1 MNLILKVKGTKL
13 TQLNIYEI
21 ELLHMYWTRKYN
33 SALIF
38 IEISEQL
45 CLVKK

>member
-1 MNLILKVKGTKL
+1 MNLVLKVRGTKL

-21 ELLHMYWTRKYN
+21 ELWHMYWTKKYN

-38 IEISEQL
+38 IEISDNSAW
-45 CLVKK
+45 